1 MILPFFPEI
10 GISRVLHVLEVEF
23 EKKSRLWLWLSLC
36 IHVLEF
42 YNFDI
47 CLYKSELSTLEP

>member
-1 MILPFFPEI
+1 MRRRL
-10 GISRVLHVLEVEF
+10 VLEAGF
-23 EKKSRLWLWLSLC
+23 ENKAGLWLWLSLC